1 MTNTKK
7 ADQQASPKKT
17 QIDHNNLSDLL
28 AAAHS
33 FSKQSRILANLLSG
47 GSLNRFEAELLGD
60 HCLPSTISALASRYG
75 VLFQNE
81 PEHVPNRFGGV
92 TRVVRH
98 SLAADQHDHARKAL
112 VRMLEGKNLKDA
124 A

>member
-1 MTNTKK
+1 MTHTKK

-17 QIDHNNLSDLL
+17 HADHSTL
-28 AAAHS
+28 
-33 FSKQSRILANLLSG
+33 R
-47 GSLNRFEAELLGD
+47 D

-98 SLAADQHDHARKAL
+98 SLAASQHDHARKAL
-112 VRMLEGKNLKDA
+112 VRMMDSKMRDA

>member
-1 MTNTKK
+1 MTHTKK

-17 QIDHNNLSDLL
+17 HADHSTLRDLL
-28 AAAHS
+28 AAAHT
-33 FSKQSRILANLLSG
+33 FSKQSRILAHLLAG
-47 GSLNRFEAELLGD
+47 NSLNRFEAERLGD

-98 SLAADQHDHARKAL
+98 SLAASQHDHARKAL
-112 VRMLEGKNLKDA
+112 VRMMDSKMRDA